1 MTIES
6 QTRTSAQLR
15 GSRFA
20 RRVGL
25 FYAST
30 VGVFGTYLPFFPVW
44 LRAIGIDAFWIGLI
58 TAAPSVS
65 RFTVLPLMTA
75 AAERRQVLRG
85 TIVAMAFLSALG
97 FAVIGLLHQ
106 PLAILIVFA
115 LTACVWTPLGPMT
128 DGYTLKGLARHR
140 LDYGPVRLWGSAA
153 FIVTALGCGWIADL
167 IAARYLIWIIVA
179 VACVSACIGLRLEPL
194 ERRTVRPAAS
204 QMRANALLRQP
215 LFIAIM
221 VTAALVQGSHAAYYG
236 FASITWQ
243 AHGLSGFTIALLWSL
258 GVIAEIVVFALSP
271 RFIISPALT
280 VAIGAAGA
288 SLRWLITAQE
298 PPLAVLAIVQLMH
311 GLSFGMTHIGTVW
324 LLARSVPHHVLAS
337 AQGYLAAVIG
347 IVSGASLIASGLI
360 YARAGQQVYYA
371 MAGMAFVG
379 FAVIVSVRRRLDREH
394 AITA

>member
-1 MTIES
+1 MAIES
-6 QTRTSAQLR
+6 QIHTSAQLR
-15 GSRFA
+15 GRRFA

-30 VGVFGTYLPFFPVW
+30 VGLGGVYLPFFPVW
-44 LRAIGIDAFWIGLI
+44 LKAIGIDAFWIGLI
-58 TAAPSVS
+58 TAAPAVS
-65 RFTVLPLMTA
+65 RFTVLPPITA

-85 TIVAMAFLSALG
+85 AIVAMAFLSTLG
-97 FAVIGLLHQ
+97 FAVLGLLHQ

-115 LTACVWTPLGPMT
+115 LTACIWTPLNPMT

-140 LDYGPVRLWGSAA
+140 LDYGPLRLWGSTA
-153 FIVTALGCGWIADL
+153 FIVTALGCGWLADL
-167 IAARYLIWIIVA
+167 IAGRYLIWIVVA
-179 VACVSACIGLRLEPL
+179 AAFVSACVALRLEPL
-194 ERRTVRPAAS
+194 ERPAVRAAS
-204 QMRANALLRQP
+204 LMRANALLRQP

-221 VTAALVQGSHAAYYG
+221 VSAALVQGSHAAYYS

-243 AHGLSGFTIALLWSL
+243 NAGLSGLTIAVLWSI

-271 RFIISPALT
+271 RFTLSPALI

-288 SLRWLITAQE
+288 SLRWFITAQE
-298 PPLAVLAIVQLMH
+298 PPVAVLAVVQLMH

-337 AQGYLAAVIG
+337 AQGYLTASIG
-347 IVSGASLIASGLI
+347 IVSSVAMIMSGLI
-360 YARAGQQVYYA
+360 YARAGQHVYYA
-371 MAGMAFVG
+371 MAMMAFVG
-379 FAVIVSVRRRLDREH
+379 FMVIVSVRTRLDRAH